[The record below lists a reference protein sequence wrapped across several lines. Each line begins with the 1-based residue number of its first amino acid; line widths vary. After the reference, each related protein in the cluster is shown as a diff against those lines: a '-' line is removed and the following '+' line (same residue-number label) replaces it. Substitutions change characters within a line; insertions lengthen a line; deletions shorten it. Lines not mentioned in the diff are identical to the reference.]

1 MTIYL
6 KWGEQDK
13 RQRRGETQD
22 LKLKISISV
31 LKAVA
36 FMGPK
41 ILCRMSALWTPESDM
56 EQEVGRKR

>member
-6 KWGEQDK
+6 KWGEQNK

-22 LKLKISISV
+22 LKLQISISV

-41 ILCRMSALWTPESDM
+41 FLCKMSAL
-56 EQEVGRKR
+56 

>member
-22 LKLKISISV
+22 LKLQISISL

-41 ILCRMSALWTPESDM
+41 ILCKMSSL
-56 EQEVGRKR
+56 